1 MGLGV
6 ILQLPRFLWSHH
18 NKNKNKNKNL
28 LLPIKVP
35 QEANNLI
42 QWFKWLETYKDTCK
56 HTQKQENIFMF
67 SDCIIWIKIP
77 HRIIIAC
84 IYIYYLLQIKKS
96 LSYCLTWR
104 VFGSVWKCILY
115 ICVSLATLRYRID
128 LLIIDHLF
136 VSLAT
141 LRYRIDLLIIDHLFC
156 IQKHQLSCLWYHFA
170 ESLGNLTYQSLKIV
184 IWWRYVYQEGRSR
197 SGTIAIHFFK
207 SMGQNY
213 VTICVWDCI
222 KKLKL
227 IYTNVTGTLIYLRL
241 YEP

>member
-1 MGLGV
+1 M
-6 ILQLPRFLWSHH
+6 
-18 NKNKNKNKNL
+18 
-28 LLPIKVP
+28 PIKVP

-42 QWFKWLETYKDTCK
+42 QWYKWLETYKDTCK

-115 ICVSLATLRYRID
+115 IC
-128 LLIIDHLF
+128 